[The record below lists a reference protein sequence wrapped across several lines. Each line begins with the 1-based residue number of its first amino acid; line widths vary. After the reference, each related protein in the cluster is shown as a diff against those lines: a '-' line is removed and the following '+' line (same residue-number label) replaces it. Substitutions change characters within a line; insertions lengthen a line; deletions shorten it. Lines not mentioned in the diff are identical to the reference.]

1 MIVAHPDDIDFGSGG
16 SVARWVSEGDTV
28 DYCICTDGDAGG
40 YDEAVGRVEMAELR
54 RKEQRDAAD
63 VYGVTDIDWLGH
75 PDGRL
80 YVTHELRRDISR
92 SIRKHRPDRVVIPS
106 PTRQLRNLYGSHP
119 DHIAA
124 GEAAMCAVYP
134 DARNPFAHPE
144 LLAEEGLEAWTV
156 PETWISSPGEGADTY
171 VDITDFIDAK
181 ITALKAHVS
190 QTAHMEDLAKRMQM
204 WGYMQAKAAGWCE
217 EGTPEDERRF
227 AEGFIVLDTK

>member
-40 YDEAVGRVEMAELR
+40 YDESVGRSAMAELR

-63 VYGVTDIDWLGH
+63 VYGVDEIDWLGH

-80 YVTHELRRDISR
+80 YVTHELRRDLTR
-92 SIRKHRPDRVVIPS
+92 SIRRHRPDRVVIPS

-156 PETWISSPGEGADTY
+156 PETWISNPGEGADTY
-171 VDITDFIDAK
+171 VDITDFIDVK
-181 ITALKAHVS
+181 IMALKAHVS
-190 QTAHMEDLAKRMQM
+190 QTAHMEDLARRMQM
-204 WGYMQAKAAGWCE
+204 WGYAQAKAAGWCE

>member
-1 MIVAHPDDIDFGSGG
+1 MIAAHPDDIDFASGG

-40 YDEAVGRVEMAELR
+40 YDESVGRVEMAELR
-54 RKEQRDAAD
+54 HKEQRDAAD
-63 VYGVTDIDWLGH
+63 VYGVSEIDWLGH

-181 ITALKAHVS
+181 VRALKAHVS
-190 QTAHMEDLAKRMQM
+190 QTAHMADLAERMQM
-204 WGYMQAKAAGWCE
+204 WGYAQAKAAGWCE
-217 EGTPEDERRF
+217 DGTPEDERRF